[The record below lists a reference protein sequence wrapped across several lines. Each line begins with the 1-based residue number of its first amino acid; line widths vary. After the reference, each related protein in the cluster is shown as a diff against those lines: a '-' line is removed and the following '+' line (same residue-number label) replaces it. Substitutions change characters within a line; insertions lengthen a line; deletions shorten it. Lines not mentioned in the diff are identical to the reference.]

1 MMYGTINGLNNE
13 MLLYI
18 IIAMAVLILLAYV
31 IAVVL
36 VVRINNMKK
45 TYKQMMTGSN
55 SVDLEKMLMEHI
67 DKVEKVMEE
76 NAEIETDNRHIHN
89 VLKTVIQ
96 KVGIVRFSAFKD
108 VGGDLSYAVALLD
121 ETNTGIILSSIF
133 SRSSS
138 NTYLKPIDR
147 GNSTYKLSDEEQEA
161 LNKAMMCH

>member
-1 MMYGTINGLNNE
+1 
-13 MLLYI
+13 
-18 IIAMAVLILLAYV
+18 
-31 IAVVL
+31 
-36 VVRINNMKK
+36 
-45 TYKQMMTGSN
+45 MMTGSN

-76 NAEIETDNRHIHN
+76 NAEIEADNRHIHN